1 MKKDEF
7 NKLDIDKQIEYFNQQ
22 LLEVGSITSVC
33 KNIGIGRSTVSD
45 RFKKVDY
52 KHNKSNNQYEL
63 IVNDNDNITDVIGV
77 NNGSVTTV
85 GQVENANNDNIL
97 DIVDLGNE
105 DIKNNLLS
113 LASEYEILKNM
124 IEDYRRK
131 ASVIKQQITI
141 DIPDDESKVTTLRI
155 NKTVL
160 DMFNEF
166 AEANSQYRKVDLLSQ
181 ALFDFVN
188 AHK

>member
-33 KNIGIGRSTVSD
+33 KNIEIGRSTISD
-45 RFKKVDY
+45 RFKKAN
-52 KHNKSNNQYEL
+52 HTFNKFNNQYEL
-63 IVNDNDNITDVIGV
+63 VENNDNITDVMEAD
-77 NNGSVTTV
+77 NGGITTV
-85 GQVENANNDNIL
+85 GQVENTSNNNVL
-97 DIVDLGNE
+97 DIVNLDNE

-124 IEDYRRK
+124 IEDYRHK
-131 ASVIKQQITI
+131 SSVMKQQITI
-141 DIPDDESKVTTLRI
+141 DIPEDESKITTLRI

-181 ALFDFVN
+181 ALFDFIN

>member
-1 MKKDEF
+1 MKKEDF

-22 LLEVGSITSVC
+22 LLEGGSITSIC

-45 RFKKVDY
+45 RFKKANY

-63 IVNDNDNITDVIGV
+63 VENNDSITDVIEA
-77 NNGSVTTV
+77 NNGSCTTV
-85 GQVENANNDNIL
+85 EHTENTTNDNIL
-97 DIVDLGNE
+97 DRVNLDNE
-105 DIKNNLLS
+105 DIKNNLLN

-131 ASVIKQQITI
+131 SSVIKQQITI
-141 DIPDDESKVTTLRI
+141 DIPNDDSKLTTMRI

-160 DMFNEF
+160 NMFNEF
-166 AEANSQYRKVDLLSQ
+166 AETNKQYRKVDLLSQ
-181 ALFDFVN
+181 ALYDFIN

>member
-1 MKKDEF
+1 MKKDQF
-7 NKLDIDKQIEYFNQQ
+7 NKLDIDKQIEYFNHQ
-22 LLEVGSITSVC
+22 LLEGESITAIC
-33 KNIGIGRSTVSD
+33 KSIDIGRSTVSD
-45 RFKKVDY
+45 RFKKANY
-52 KHNKSNNQYEL
+52 KYNKHNNQYEL
-63 IVNDNDNITDVIGV
+63 LENNDNITDVIEV
-77 NNGSVTTV
+77 NNGSITTV
-85 GQVENANNDNIL
+85 GQAENTTNDNVL

-113 LASEYEILKNM
+113 LASEYEILKDM

-131 ASVIKQQITI
+131 SSVIKQQITI
-141 DIPDDESKVTTLRI
+141 DIPDSESQVITLRI

-181 ALFDFVN
+181 ALYCFIN

>member
-1 MKKDEF
+1 MKKEQF
-7 NKLDIDKQIEYFNQQ
+7 NKLDIDNQIEYFNNQ
-22 LLEVGSITSVC
+22 LAEGGSLTAIC
-33 KNIGIGRSTVSD
+33 KSIGIGRSTISD
-45 RFKKVDY
+45 RFKKANY
-52 KHNKSNNQYEL
+52 KYNGINKQYEL
-63 IVNDNDNITDVIGV
+63 VENNVNITDVMEV
-77 NNGSVTTV
+77 DNGSITTV
-85 GQVENANNDNIL
+85 GQAENTTNDNVL

-113 LASEYEILKNM
+113 LASEYEILKDM

-131 ASVIKQQITI
+131 SSVIKKQIVI
-141 DIPDDESKVTTLRI
+141 DVPEDESKITTLRI

-166 AEANSQYRKVDLLSQ
+166 AEANKQYRKVDLLSQ
-181 ALFDFVN
+181 ALFDFIN